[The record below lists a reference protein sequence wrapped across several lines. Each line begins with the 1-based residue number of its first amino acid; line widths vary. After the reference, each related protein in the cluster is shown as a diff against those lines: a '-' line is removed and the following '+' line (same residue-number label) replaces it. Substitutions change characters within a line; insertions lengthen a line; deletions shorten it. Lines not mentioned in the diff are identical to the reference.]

1 MPRRLKSPD
10 TVTEPLRRDGPDW
23 LLDVRVQPR
32 ASRTEFAGLLGD
44 RLKVRLNAPP
54 VDGRANA
61 ALLAFIA
68 ESCGL
73 PKSRVSL
80 DAGQAGRDKRVRL
93 HDVARLPAALQSA
106 LSGDGPD

>member
-1 MPRRLKSPD
+1 M
-10 TVTEPLRRDGPDW
+10 TQPLRRDGTDW

-32 ASRTEFAGLLGD
+32 ASRTEFAGRFGD

-54 VDGRANA
+54 VDGRANT

-68 ESCGL
+68 AACDL

-80 DAGQAGRDKRVRL
+80 DTGQTGRDKRVRL
-93 HDVARLPAALQSA
+93 HDVERIPAALQSA
-106 LSGDGPD
+106 LRNSRAKFGRNLQ